1 MLLRVRFLIVCIEIF
16 LLRKTKFNLIKY
28 MFRTKLHYQLENIID
43 FKKIEGIIRF
53 EMELSL
59 LVVLKKKRVLGVIG
73 C

>member
-1 MLLRVRFLIVCIEIF
+1 
-16 LLRKTKFNLIKY
+16 